1 LNYFSYFQIET
12 FILDRNKLGP
22 QGTKKLLLLLWENNN
37 VRYLHLSN
45 CDLMKENLRDIS
57 SGLTKNMGL
66 VYLNLSNNSLG
77 ENMDDLST
85 SFEINHKLK

>member
-1 LNYFSYFQIET
+1 MRSNSTIET